1 MGETTTPTR
10 NAEGGFTLVE
20 VLVALVILAVATAG
34 LIQAAEGH
42 IDSIEGM
49 QSRAVAQWVA
59 ENRIVE
65 LTLAPQNRA
74 QLPET
79 VEMAGQSWI
88 VRLSD
93 RPVEDPALSALTV
106 SVAKLDQVEPLV
118 TMDFFLP
125 VVEAAQ

>member
-1 MGETTTPTR
+1 M
-10 NAEGGFTLVE
+10 AEARAAKRSAEAGFTLVE

-65 LTLAPQNRA
+65 LTVAPESRA
-74 QLPET
+74 QLPGT

-88 VRLSD
+88 VSLSD

-106 SVAKLDQVEPLV
+106 SVAKLDQAEPLV
-118 TMDFFLP
+118 AMDFFLP
-125 VVEAAQ
+125 AAEAAP

>member
-1 MGETTTPTR
+1 V
-10 NAEGGFTLVE
+10 AEGLAPRACSEDGFTLVE

-65 LTLAPQNRA
+65 LTLAPESRE

-79 VEMAGQSWI
+79 VEMGGQSWT
-88 VRLSD
+88 VRLSE
-93 RPVEDPALSALTV
+93 RPVEDPSLSALTV
-106 SVAKLDQVEPLV
+106 SVARLDQVEPLV
-118 TMDFFLP
+118 AMDFFLP
-125 VVEAAQ
+125 AAEAAP